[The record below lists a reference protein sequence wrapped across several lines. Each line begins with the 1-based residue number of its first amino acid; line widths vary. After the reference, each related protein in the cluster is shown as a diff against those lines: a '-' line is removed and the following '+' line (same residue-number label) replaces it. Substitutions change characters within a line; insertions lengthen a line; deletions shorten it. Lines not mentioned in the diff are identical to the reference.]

1 METCHIVAL
10 GPSGSG
16 KSTLVGSVID
26 AMGKILETTG
36 TIGMSCPD
44 QEAVAREMGALRSQE
59 GVLSR
64 DIPLPTTSVVTRRVT
79 VRGKSGGLFR
89 KLLGDRAVLDLSFH
103 DCPGALCADLPRF
116 TREVVPLADV
126 EVVLVPIDAALLM
139 QAKTGS
145 QEAAAHAIHRIAEI
159 EDLLVEWDKGRARS
173 VGHGLVV
180 FCPVKCEE
188 YFGDNGMNG
197 TIEDG
202 ERLASL
208 VRNTYF
214 SSILDI
220 LIFFGQNLTCLYCP
234 VDTIGS
240 CRLTGHSFDLDAP
253 SFSAT
258 FAMEGKA
265 RPFGSEMIALFVL
278 DYVTRMLRQ
287 TTPNKTFNKTFMEME
302 KTVDGLVDRFRNEA
316 GYARALKFC

>member
-1 METCHIVAL
+1 METCHIVPI

-16 KSTLVGSVID
+16 KSTLVASVID

-36 TIGMSCPD
+36 SIAISCPD
-44 QEAVAREMGALRSQE
+44 MDSVARDMEALRSHD
-59 GVLSR
+59 G
-64 DIPLPTTSVVTRRVT
+64 PLPADAIAPTLSPVTRQVT
-79 VRGKSGGLFR
+79 VKGKSGGLFC
-89 KLLGDRAVLDLSFH
+89 KLLGDHAVLDLSFH
-103 DCPGALCADLPRF
+103 DYPGEMCSDLPRF
-116 TREVVPLADV
+116 TREVVGLADA
-126 EVVLVPIDAALLM
+126 EVVLVPIDASLLM
-139 QAKTGS
+139 QSRTGS

-159 EDLLVEWDKGRARS
+159 EELLVEWEKGRART
-173 VGHGLVV
+173 VGHGLVL
-180 FCPVKCEE
+180 FCPMKCEE

-197 TIEDG
+197 TIEEG

-208 VRNTYF
+208 VRNSYF

-240 CRLTGHSFDLDAP
+240 CRLDAHSFDVDAP
-253 SFSAT
+253 SFSAS
-258 FAMEGKA
+258 FVMDGKA
-265 RPFGSEMIALFVL
+265 RPFGCEMIALFIL

-287 TTPNKTFNKTFMEME
+287 TTPNKALTEME
-302 KTVDGLVDRFRNEA
+302 KTVDGLVERFRTQA